1 MDVRALK
8 DWLEQPFPLPARG
21 LMRRVPG
28 GGYVAF
34 GAIVTGNVEL
44 GEDASVWFGC
54 VIRGDDAPIR
64 IGARTNVQDGTVI
77 HADTGKEH
85 RIGADCTI
93 GHQAT
98 LHGVEIADG
107 VLIGMSST
115 VLGGA
120 RIGAGA
126 VIAAGALVKEN
137 AVVPPRA
144 LMAGVPARMVREVS
158 EKEVAFMRLSIPHY
172 VEQAKAYLAATD
184 ALLRDGAR

>member
-1 MDVRALK
+1 VSSRALRE
-8 DWLEQPFPLPARG
+8 WLEAPFPLPPRG

-28 GGYVAF
+28 GAYVAW
-34 GAIVTGNVEL
+34 GAVVTGDVTL

-85 RIGADCTI
+85 RIGSDCTI

-98 LHGVEIADG
+98 LHGVQIGDG

-120 RIGAGA
+120 RIGDGA

-144 LMAGVPARMVREVS
+144 LMAGVPARQVREVS

-172 VEQAKAYLAATD
+172 VEQARAYLAETEAR
-184 ALLRDGAR
+184 LREGAR

>member
-1 MDVRALK
+1 MDAEALRA
-8 DWLEQPFPLPARG
+8 WLTTPFPLPPRG
-21 LMRRVPG
+21 LMRRVAG
-28 GGYVAF
+28 GAYVAY
-34 GAIVTGNVEL
+34 GAIVTGDVLL

-64 IGARTNVQDGTVI
+64 IGPRTNVQDGTVI
-77 HADTGKEH
+77 HADVGKEH

-93 GHQAT
+93 GHRAT
-98 LHGVEIADG
+98 LHGVEIEDG

-126 VIAAGALVKEN
+126 VVAAGALVREN
-137 AVVPPRA
+137 SVVPPRA

-158 EKEVAFMRLSIPHY
+158 DKEIAFMRHSIPHY
-172 VEQAKAYLAATD
+172 VDQARAYLAASEE
-184 ALLRDGAR
+184 LLRERAR